1 MKSLS
6 IKQIKIARQ
15 HALKNADNLVKEAEA
30 LFNIGSY
37 PRVVFLSHIAGEEI
51 AKHIMLTSTLVKLI
65 AGKNINWKKFWKRL
79 TSHKE
84 KLELILFME
93 DTYFD
98 KPFPDNLEEY
108 FEDLREQA
116 KKIDYFKQMSLY
128 CDFAEE
134 IALSPSE
141 LIDKE
146 TAKNALGWA
155 KGRIR
160 FFTTM
165 ENEFQKREILDKLTE
180 NTIKEFV
187 KKLKSDTWFVGGAS
201 LLNEFL
207 KNGLVDEFI
216 ITIFPLLLGEGI
228 PLFRDDGYE
237 KNLSLIDVKS
247 YDSGV
252 VQLSY
257 QTKV

>member
-6 IKQIKIARQ
+6 LEQIKIARQ
-15 HALKNADNLVKEAEA
+15 NALKNANSLVKEAEA

-51 AKHIMLTSTLVKLI
+51 AKHIMLTSTLVRLI
-65 AGKNINWKKFWKRL
+65 AGKGINWKKFWKRL

-84 KLELILFME
+84 KLELVLFME
-93 DTYFD
+93 DTYLD
-98 KPFPDNLEEY
+98 KPSQDNLEKY

-116 KKIDYFKQMSLY
+116 KKIDRFKQKSLY
-128 CDFAEE
+128 CDFTEE
-134 IALSPSE
+134 IPHSPSE

-146 TAKNALGWA
+146 IAKNALGWA

-180 NTIKEFV
+180 KTIKELA
-187 KKLKSDTWFVGGAS
+187 KKIGV
-201 LLNEFL
+201 E
-207 KNGLVDEFI
+207 
-216 ITIFPLLLGEGI
+216 IF
-228 PLFRDDGYE
+228 F
-237 KNLSLIDVKS
+237 K
-247 YDSGV
+247 
-252 VQLSY
+252 
-257 QTKV
+257 